1 MGGDVDVVL
10 PVQLLDAGP
19 EVSDWGHDAV
29 VLRDGTGSQHLS
41 CTDASGRSRIHA
53 RLRIRYSMDTYP
65 LKNNGLICIWP
76 LWLIIRYVLA
86 H

>member
-41 CTDASGRSRIHA
+41 CTDASGRNRIHA
-53 RLRIRYSMDTYP
+53 RLYVSSKYP

-76 LWLIIRYVLA
+76 LWLIIRYVLT